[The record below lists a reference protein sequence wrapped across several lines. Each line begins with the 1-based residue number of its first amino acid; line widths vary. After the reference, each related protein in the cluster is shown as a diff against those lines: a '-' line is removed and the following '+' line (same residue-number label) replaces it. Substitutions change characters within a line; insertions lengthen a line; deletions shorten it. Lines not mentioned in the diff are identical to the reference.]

1 MDATEGVTF
10 LRLSPFHLPPLTV
23 MPRLLDRP
31 LRLFVPVATPSAARF
46 AEAASV
52 HSVIAT
58 PNADLAAICDAVDLP
73 VTACLLPLH
82 AYTPAEVD
90 EVLNAGA
97 STVLLPG
104 AKCAYDVKMVVDI
117 VRGRART
124 LVWIDTPELVADMDA
139 LRHIRWDAAHV
150 DLAALSD
157 AGCAQAFVD
166 DATKDLCA
174 PLRGRVFGLGCPSP
188 FGASAPGVLAVSQ
201 TDRIRAA
208 CRLGAS
214 LLVLA
219 PRDADDARAVTAQ
232 VASARAAWVAA
243 CFRSTTTVERDH
255 ELLQHRLGSTLAA
268 ANPER
273 PISSGDSAAQT
284 LTAGDGLGNVPDLSV
299 AEKLASE

>member
-1 MDATEGVTF
+1 
-10 LRLSPFHLPPLTV
+10 
-23 MPRLLDRP
+23 MPGLLDRP
-31 LRLFVPVATPSAARF
+31 LRLFVPVSTPSAARF
-46 AEAASV
+46 AEAAGV

-58 PNADLAAICDAVDLP
+58 PDADLAAICDAVDLP

-97 STVLLPG
+97 SAVLIPG

-124 LVWIDTPELVADMDA
+124 LVWIDTPELAADMDA
-139 LRHIRWDAAHV
+139 LRHTRWDAAHV
-150 DLAALSD
+150 DLTALSD
-157 AGCAQAFVD
+157 SGCAQAFVE

-188 FGASAPGVLAVSQ
+188 FTESAPGVLAVSQ

-219 PRDADDARAVTAQ
+219 PRDADDTRAVTAQ

-243 CFRSTTTVERDH
+243 CFRSTTTVEGDH
-255 ELLQHRLGSTLAA
+255 ERLRHRLGMALPVGNLA
-268 ANPER
+268 R
-273 PISSGDSAAQT
+273 PISSGDSAAQI
-284 LTAGDGLGNVPDLSV
+284 LTAGDELGDVPNLSI
-299 AEKLASE
+299 SE